1 MMRLIL
7 GGPGAGKTTRLLD
20 IMEEELARGT
30 PPDRIAFVSFTR
42 KAVNEAAT
50 RAMEKFKVARE
61 DLPYFRTLHS
71 LAYRFLGLNRQE
83 ILGKRHLSE
92 IGDMLGLKVTGG
104 IIPDELG
111 ENMTLG
117 DRMLFMEGFARS
129 VCKSREE
136 IWQDKGE
143 NITWWQFKQFIDTYD
158 HYKKDLSLIDF
169 TDMLYKYIEECNP
182 APVEVAIIDEAQDLN
197 PIQWKVVF
205 HAFKNVP
212 RIYIAGDDDQAI
224 YRWSGAD
231 IDQFLSLP
239 ITDKEVLPVSWR
251 LPRSI
256 FKMATNLA
264 NQLSKRYA
272 KDWKPFDKEGEIHY
286 YSDIQHVDLTEGR
299 WLILARN
306 THFLRRFKHLAEAQ
320 GTTYSSRQ
328 GNSVDKN
335 DATAIMAYENL
346 RRGHPVPGSD
356 ICLMLDKMNQNF
368 IHVKKDQEYLMGDLG
383 LSDRGKWHEL
393 DQAGEPIFPGIA
405 MTRVEY
411 YLSVLRRGGKLL
423 APPKI
428 HIDTI
433 HSSKGGEEDNVLL
446 FPDMTRR
453 TYDGFCSNPDDEAR
467 VFYVG
472 MTRTKQALHIVFPQ
486 TSRFFP
492 L

>member
-1 MMRLIL
+1 MMKLIL
-7 GGPGAGKTTRLLD
+7 GGPGAGKTTRLLE
-20 IMEEELARGT
+20 IMDGELTRGT

-50 RAMEKFKVARE
+50 RAMEKFSVTRDE
-61 DLPYFRTLHS
+61 LPYFRTLHS
-71 LAYRFLGLNRQE
+71 LAYRSLGLSRQE
-83 ILGKRHLSE
+83 VLSKRHLTE
-92 IGDMLGLKVTGG
+92 IGGMIGLKLTGG
-104 IIPDELG
+104 ITPDEVG

-129 VCKSREE
+129 VCRSVEE
-136 IWQDKGE
+136 IWRDKGE
-143 NITWWQFKQFIDTYD
+143 NITWWQLKHFVDTYN
-158 HYKKDLSLIDF
+158 HYKQDLSLIDF
-169 TDMLYKYIEECNP
+169 TDMLSKYIEECNP

-205 HAFKNVP
+205 HAFKDVA
-212 RIYIAGDDDQAI
+212 RMYIAGDDDQAI

-239 ITDKEVLPVSWR
+239 ITEKEVLPVSWR
-251 LPRSI
+251 LPRTI

-264 NQLSKRYA
+264 NRLTRRYE
-272 KDWKPFDKEGEIHY
+272 KDWRPFDKDGEIHY
-286 YSDIQHVDLTEGR
+286 YRDIEHVDLTEGK

-306 THFLRRFKHLAEAQ
+306 THFLRRFKRLAESQ

-328 GNSVDKN
+328 GTSVDKD
-335 DATAIMAYENL
+335 DAIGIMAYENL
-346 RRGHPVPGSD
+346 RRGRPVPGPDVS
-356 ICLMLDKMNQNF
+356 IMLDKMNQNF
-368 IHVKKDQEYLMGDLG
+368 SHIKKDQEYL
-383 LSDRGKWHEL
+383 LSDVGITDRGKWHEL
-393 DQAGEPIFPGIA
+393 DVTGNPIFPGIA
-405 MTRVEY
+405 LTRVEY

-423 APPKI
+423 APPRI

-453 TYDGFCSNPDDEAR
+453 TYDGFCINPDDEAR

-472 MTRTKQALHIVFPQ
+472 MTRTKQALHIIFPQ
-486 TSRFFP
+486 TNRFFP